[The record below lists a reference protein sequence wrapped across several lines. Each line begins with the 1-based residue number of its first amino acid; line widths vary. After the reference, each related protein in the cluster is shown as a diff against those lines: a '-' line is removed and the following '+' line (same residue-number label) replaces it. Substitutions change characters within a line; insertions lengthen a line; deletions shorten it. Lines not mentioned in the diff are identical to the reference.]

1 MHPATPRVILL
12 TGDGKGKT
20 TSALGM
26 VLRAAGHGLKA
37 TLIHFIKNRRDTGE
51 AIALARLPEV
61 EVLYCGRGF
70 VRAPSPAQLARH
82 RSAARHG
89 LAIARER
96 LQSPEPAGQAI
107 RSGEYDMVVLD
118 EICGAVALGL
128 LDAQDVA
135 EAVRSAPPG
144 KIVILTGRQAAP
156 GLLALADTVSEIA
169 CVRHGLDAGWPA
181 QPGVEW

>member
-96 LQSPEPAGQAI
+96 LQSPEPA
-107 RSGEYDMVVLD
+107 MVVLD

-156 GLLALADTVSEIA
+156 ELLALADTVSEIA

-181 QPGVEW
+181 QPGVEC

>member
-1 MHPATPRVILL
+1 MYPATPRVILL

-26 VLRAAGHGLKA
+26 VLRAAGHGLKVA
-37 TLIHFIKNRRDTGE
+37 LVHFIKNRETGE
-51 AIALARLPEV
+51 TRALARFPEV
-61 EVLYCGRGF
+61 EVLFCGRGF

-82 RSAARHG
+82 RAAARRG
-89 LAIARER
+89 LALARER
-96 LQSPEPAGQAI
+96 LQAPEPA
-107 RSGEYDMVVLD
+107 MVVLD

-156 GLLALADTVSEIA
+156 GLLALSDTVSEIA
-169 CVRHGLDAGWPA
+169 CVRHGLEAGWSA

>member
-1 MHPATPRVILL
+1 MPPATPRVILL

-26 VLRAAGHGLKA
+26 VLRAAGHGLKVA
-37 TLIHFIKNRRDTGE
+37 LIHFIKNRRNTGE
-51 AIALARLPEV
+51 ALALARFPEV
-61 EVLYCGRGF
+61 EVLFCGRGF

-82 RSAARHG
+82 RNAARHG

-96 LQSPEPAGQAI
+96 LQSPERA
-107 RSGEYDMVVLD
+107 MVVLD

-128 LDAQDVA
+128 LDVQDVA

-156 GLLALADTVSEIA
+156 ELLALADTVSVIA
-169 CVRHGLDAGWPA
+169 CVRHGMDAGWPA
-181 QPGVEW
+181 QPGVEC

>member
-96 LQSPEPAGQAI
+96 LQSPEPA
-107 RSGEYDMVVLD
+107 MVVLD